1 MLSVQKDE
9 ITKLNTAKNECVRIS
24 FHQVALKIDKTE
36 ENPQRINWMNGR
48 KNKKNVYEKY
58 ANNEDDVDVA
68 LSSFVYKHGMV
79 CQKMC
84 GEKCY

>member
-1 MLSVQKDE
+1 
-9 ITKLNTAKNECVRIS
+9 
-24 FHQVALKIDKTE
+24 
-36 ENPQRINWMNGR
+36 MNGR